1 MGINGFYSELQF
13 FPGFET
19 FTITPSCNTGW
30 WLLFLLC
37 FVCPSLYATSFFYSF
52 FQSAAPAKLY
62 PPSFF
67 FFNFVVTC
75 DILSQ
80 AYLLCFSLC
89 LFLSFLLGRSS
100 CLFSAFFSSTSSWKI
115 HWQLRFK
122 MGVELNVIFS
132 LKHFHHPT
140 CHASSYSSV

>member
-1 MGINGFYSELQF
+1 MVFTLNYNFSQVLKPLPSPLLVTQVGGCCF
-13 FPGFET
+13 FCVLFVRHSMLLLF
-19 FTITPSCNTGW
+19 FTPFFN
-30 WLLFLLC
+30 LLFLQ
-37 FVCPSLYATSFFYSF
+37 SFIH
-52 FQSAAPAKLY
+52 LL
-62 PPSFF
+62 F